1 MAEAGLPGPGGPAIP
16 RRTSKRTEMKRR
28 IFRQNEQGQTMTEF
42 ALVLPILAFL
52 LFAVVQFGI
61 VFHNYITITDAARAG
76 AREAAVSKD
85 EASPAAK
92 AEAAVRGSAANL
104 DQGDLD
110 VAVAANPGWEHG
122 ADVTVTASYPYE
134 ISLVGVVVV
143 DGTLTSSTTERIE

>member
-1 MAEAGLPGPGGPAIP
+1 
-16 RRTSKRTEMKRR
+16 
-28 IFRQNEQGQTMTEF
+28 MTEF

-76 AREAAVSKD
+76 ARKAAVSKD
-85 EASPAAK
+85 EASPAGE
-92 AEAAVRGSAANL
+92 AEATVRDSAANL
-104 DQGDLD
+104 DQDDLD
-110 VAVAANPGWEHG
+110 VAVSANPGWEHG
-122 ADVTVTASYPYE
+122 ADVTVTASYPYQ